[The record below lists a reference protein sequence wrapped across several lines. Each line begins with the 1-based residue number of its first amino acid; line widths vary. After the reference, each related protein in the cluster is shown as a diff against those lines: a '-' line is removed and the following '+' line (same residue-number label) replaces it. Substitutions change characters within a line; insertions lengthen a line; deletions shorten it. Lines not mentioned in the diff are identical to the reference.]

1 MKKLIKFLLIVIA
14 VVFFTGCNEQ
24 IRARHFGGNIDID
37 VPAGYKVTSAT
48 WKEYDLFYFI
58 EPMEE
63 GYEPKEKMFIEN
75 SAYGVLES
83 QITFKEKR

>member
-1 MKKLIKFLLIVIA
+1 MKKLIKFLFIA
-14 VVFFTGCNEQ
+14 ISVVFFESCTEQ
-24 IRARHFGGNIDID
+24 IRARSLGGNIDID

-48 WKEYDLFYFI
+48 WKECELFYFI

-63 GYEPKEKMFIEN
+63 SYEPKEKMFIES
-75 SAYGVLES
+75 SAYGVLET

>member
-14 VVFFTGCNEQ
+14 VVSFTGCTEQ
-24 IRARHFGGNIDID
+24 IRARQFGGNIDID

-48 WKEYDLFYFI
+48 WKECDLFYFI

-63 GYEPKEKMFIEN
+63 GYEPKEKFFVEN
-75 SAYGVLES
+75 SALGIMVS
-83 QITFKEKR
+83 QITFKETR

>member
-1 MKKLIKFLLIVIA
+1 MRKLIKFLFIIIS
-14 VVFFTGCNEQ
+14 VVFFSSCTEQ
-24 IRARHFGGNIDID
+24 IRARQFGGNIDID

-48 WKEYDLFYFI
+48 WKECNLFYFI

-75 SAYGVLES
+75 SAYGVMES

>member
-1 MKKLIKFLLIVIA
+1 MKKLIKFLLIAIA
-14 VVFFTGCNEQ
+14 VVSFTGCTEQ
-24 IRARHFGGNIDID
+24 IKARCFGGEVEID

-63 GYEPKEKMFIEN
+63 GYEPKEKMFIE
-75 SAYGVLES
+75 SAAYGVLES

>member
-14 VVFFTGCNEQ
+14 VVSFTGCTEQ
-24 IRARHFGGNIDID
+24 IRARQFGGNIDID

-48 WKEYDLFYFI
+48 WKECDLFYFI

-63 GYEPKEKMFIEN
+63 DYEPKKKFFVE
-75 SAYGVLES
+75 SAAFGIMES